1 MKAFWIDL
9 DLVCV
14 VIFVEI
20 RFLMPKLVNL
30 LLKES

>member
-9 DLVCV
+9 DLVRV

-20 RFLMPKLVNL
+20 RFPIPKLVNL